1 MFVASIVLSKLF
13 CLLYL
18 YFFRIFARYIYRK
31 QVELIANI
39 LIEYLKHN
47 KRLVVPKLGAF
58 IVKQPSGVI
67 RFSELI
73 RTDDGV
79 LRSLLMAYG
88 AKEIEACGM
97 IDRFVFEVHHAISQG
112 DIYVV
117 EGFGEFTPGE
127 NNTIAFKHK
136 IEPKTYGGRIKP
148 PVETFEMEKLRMLRA
163 MGRDIKSKP
172 PVAHEEKPKTKRAK
186 STTEENISIVKPD
199 AYLRGLKY
207 DNEKKRRNDDRS
219 ENRGGGKRGV
229 IVTIL
234 LLSLLS
240 AAIVWGVW
248 QWRGGITNNEVV
260 VNYPT
265 ATIAPDTL
273 LREDRDTLHRDTA
286 AVESLDDISKDV
298 SPSNSYLNP
307 KFNKN

>member
-1 MFVASIVLSKLF
+1 MNRLVLFFIVLL
-13 CLLYL
+13 CLTSCGAGKKVSQELQAES
-18 YFFRIFARYIYRK
+18 R
-31 QVELIANI
+31 VESYDSVALAS
-39 LIEYLKHN
+39 
-47 KRLVVPKLGAF
+47 R
-58 IVKQPSGVI
+58 
-67 RFSELI
+67 
-73 RTDDGV
+73 
-79 LRSLLMAYG
+79 
-88 AKEIEACGM
+88 
-97 IDRFVFEVHHAISQG
+97 IDRMVKDALTENINSLTHQ
-112 DIYVV
+112 DIQIERTIYSAPDSTGQQYVV
-117 EGFGEFTPGE
+117 E
-127 NNTIAFKHK
+127 
-136 IEPKTYGGRIKP
+136 
-148 PVETFEMEKLRMLRA
+148 
-163 MGRDIKSKP
+163 
-172 PVAHEEKPKTKRAK
+172 EESINIK

-248 QWRGGITNNEVV
+248 QWRGGITNNDVD